1 MKKTCIIILA
11 FIAFTGCSD
20 STKPNREYLP
30 GTAMLE
36 GPDLKAQEGDASG
49 QPTAMIPPENSVP
62 RLRYVPEMNSAE
74 DADKLSNPLKTVSA
88 EELARYETIGAE
100 KFKIYCA
107 VCHGDKADGKS
118 KLMEVSGKSFVVPP
132 PSLVQDKVKKYTDG
146 RLYYVITYGWGL
158 MGNYSNQ
165 IHDEKERWAVVN
177 HLRRIQNQSK
187 ESGE

>member
-1 MKKTCIIILA
+1 MKKTYILA
-11 FIAFTGCSD
+11 LAFFLFAGCSD
-20 STKPNREYLP
+20 KTKPNREYLP

-36 GPDLKAQEGDASG
+36 GPDIRAQEGGKDGSRTG
-49 QPTAMIPPENSVP
+49 LEPPENSIP
-62 RLRYVPEMNSAE
+62 RLRYVPEMSAE
-74 DADKLSNPLKTVSA
+74 DSEKLKNPLKSISA
-88 EELARYETIGAE
+88 EELAKLEVVGAE

-118 KLMEVSGKSFVVPP
+118 KLMEVSGKSFVVAP
-132 PSLVQDKVKKYTDG
+132 PSLVDSRIKGYSDG

-177 HLRRIQNQSK
+177 HLRRLQNQSK